1 MAVATGFGQAIK
13 RFRNVRRSHGKQDYD
28 TYKDSHRPII
38 LMVMSLLMFGA
49 HKHPHNCLRKKSAL
63 KDLLLSKS
71 THKTSIIHRRVE
83 TKQVSS
89 SEEYK

>member
-1 MAVATGFGQAIK
+1 
-13 RFRNVRRSHGKQDYD
+13 
-28 TYKDSHRPII
+28 
-38 LMVMSLLMFGA
+38 MVMSLLMFGA

-83 TKQVSS
+83 TKQVPSSEEYKQNKYHHQKSTNKTKQVSS